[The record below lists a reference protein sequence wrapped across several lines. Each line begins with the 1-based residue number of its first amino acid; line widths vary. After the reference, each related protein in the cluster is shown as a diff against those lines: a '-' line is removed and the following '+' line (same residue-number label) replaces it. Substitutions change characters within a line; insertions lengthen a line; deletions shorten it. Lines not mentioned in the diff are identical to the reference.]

1 MSPLQDSPLE
11 GSPLE
16 LEVSTF
22 GQFGKPTDTFCLI
35 TSEDIDIALSGGE
48 KSGYTRT
55 MRLTLP
61 PDKRLGEL
69 LTERVP
75 RDAHVVSACP
85 GRFLESLEPDELG
98 DRQLAVLPAGS
109 TPLTAEHV
117 RYYLR
122 AAARSDTAAQEALA
136 EEFFDKVSASDRLLI
151 TDENTGTE
159 AEFHHSDDTVGEC
172 VWNQQAGVLEPG
184 EQQLLPPGKLS
195 VTAADIS
202 TFRPEARLLGLTGE
216 LTLHGWPIVHRHAD
230 PADADEQAALFE
242 RLAALVSHPA
252 TLRVR
257 AGVIEE
263 ALPKD
268 DGARAAAEALNHLFE
283 EDARYRTI
291 WELGFGINTATEII
305 PANCGPNE
313 VWGSTHGVVNLGIGV
328 TPTTRFA
335 LAFLCPRS
343 SLLASDGT
351 AILGARKAV
360 RRGRLRRQSSASCG
374 CH

>member
-1 MSPLQDSPLE
+1 MP
-11 GSPLE
+11 PLE

-35 TSEDIDIALSGGE
+35 TSEDVDIALHAGE
-48 KSGYTRT
+48 ESGYSRT
-55 MRLTLP
+55 TQLSLP
-61 PDKRLGEL
+61 PHKRLGEL
-69 LTERVP
+69 LAERVP
-75 RDAHVVSACP
+75 KDAHVLSACP
-85 GRFLESLEPDELG
+85 GRFLESPTPEELG
-98 DRQLAVLPAGS
+98 DRELAVLPAGS

-136 EEFFDKVSASDRLLI
+136 EEFFDRVGASDRLLI

-159 AEFHHSDDTVGEC
+159 AEFDHTVGDC

-202 TFRPEARLLGLTGE
+202 TFQPEARLLGLTGE

-230 PADADEQAALFE
+230 PAEADEQGRLFE
-242 RLAALVSHPA
+242 RLAALVSHPV

-257 AGVIEE
+257 AGTVEE
-263 ALPKD
+263 ALPKN
-268 DGARAAAEALNHLFE
+268 DGARTAAEALNLLFE
-283 EDARYRTI
+283 EDPRYRTV
-291 WELGFGINTATEII
+291 WELGFGINTTTEII

-343 SLLASDGT
+343 SLLTADGT
-351 AILGARKAV
+351 AVLGARKAV
-360 RRGRLRRQSSASCG
+360 RRGRLRRQSSAGCG